1 MADTFALPATAQPLV
16 DDLLHAYTA
25 GPAGAVGPVPRRLRP
40 DLPDGPAH
48 SYPLPSPAPSL
59 RSPQAVLE
67 DRRTVRDFA
76 ATPLP
81 GTVLAATLTAAR
93 EHDARTAP
101 GEARAG
107 NGLRP
112 VVVIRRAAGFDPG
125 VYGAEPEAPGADPD
139 IPDTEPALNS
149 LRRYGPLTPRG
160 WNCLFSDS
168 QFASAPVLVLMV
180 GSIGAAWHRHG
191 APGHLRL
198 LRRAG
203 SAAYA
208 GWLAALRHG
217 CDAGILGATLPSP
230 EVSAAARLDPV
241 SRRPLVALA
250 LGTAAPDPP
259 PRDPAT
265 ASVRH

>member
-1 MADTFALPATAQPLV
+1 MADTFPLPATAQHLLE
-16 DDLLHAYTA
+16 DLLRAYQA
-25 GPAGAVGPVPRRLRP
+25 GPAGEVGPVPRRLRP
-40 DLPDGPAH
+40 GLPADTAD
-48 SYPLPSPAPSL
+48 SYPLPPPAPPL
-59 RSPQAVLE
+59 RSPRAVLD

-76 ATPLP
+76 PTPLP
-81 GTVLAATLTAAR
+81 GTVLAAALTAAR

-101 GEARAG
+101 GETQAG
-107 NGLRP
+107 NGLTP
-112 VVVIRRAAGFDPG
+112 VVVVRRATGFAPG
-125 VYGAEPEAPGADPD
+125 VYGADPAALNGADPA
-139 IPDTEPALNS
+139 PDSLNS
-149 LRRYGPLTPRG
+149 LYRYGSLTPQG
-160 WNCLFSDS
+160 WNCLFSGP
-168 QFASAPVLVLMV
+168 QFASAPVLILMV

-191 APGHLRL
+191 APGHPRL

-208 GWLAALRHG
+208 GWLAAARRG
-217 CDAGILGATLPSP
+217 YGAAILGATLPSP
-230 EVSAAARLDPV
+230 ELSATARLDPL